1 MVKAFDD
8 LNPNERV
15 SGILNWGFGSFFA
28 KRTNSVL
35 YEDVLKSKCFVNFEN
50 LIILEKGQQFT
61 NLMEGW
67 VL

>member
-50 LIILEKGQQFT
+50 L
-61 NLMEGW
+61 M
-67 VL
+67 